1 MEEKEF
7 KSEHTWDLETYEEF
21 SKGYMKSK
29 RISTVLSIY
38 YFLMCIYLLSM
49 GQYKLNLFISIF
61 VLGICLASKKSK
73 GKNIQYNRML
83 LANKNK
89 PPHIITTISKDG
101 IRVINVDTNNKDEY
115 DFDQIISL
123 AETRNLLILKFKY
136 NLGIVMNK
144 NKLEGGN
151 IEELTQ
157 FLLDNCPN
165 IKKKK
170 VHNGKRNP
178 KLEMAYIILLIF
190 IVIMSLV
197 MFIRESTRVRRFE
210 NTLDNNNYSIVDIKS
225 LYSDS
230 NIEYAI
236 QVEKEEV
243 MAYIY
248 EFDNFR
254 SAEHNFEYWSDLEFE
269 NSNVGTKEECFSIE
283 RGVRKYEFE
292 TTEGYAI
299 LVLDNNNNLF
309 YGTTVN
315 GTKEKLY
322 KLFELWND
330 C

>member
-7 KSEHTWDLETYEEF
+7 KSEHTWDLETYKEF

-29 RISTVLSIY
+29 ATAKIVSIY
-38 YFLMCIYLLSM
+38 YLFMCIYLLSM

-89 PPHIITTISKDG
+89 PPHIITTINKDG
-101 IRVINVDTNNKDEY
+101 IRATNVDTNNKDEY

-123 AETRNLLILKFKY
+123 AETSNLLILKFKY
-136 NLGIVMNK
+136 NLGIVINK
-144 NKLEGGN
+144 NNLEGGN

-157 FLLDNCPN
+157 LLLDNCPN

-170 VHNGKRNP
+170 VHNGKSSK
-178 KLEMAYIILLIF
+178 KLEITYIILLIA
-190 IVIMSLV
+190 IVIISSVL
-197 MFIRESTRVRRFE
+197 FIRESTKVRRFE
-210 NTLDNNNYSIVDIKS
+210 NILDTNNYLINDITS
-225 LYSDS
+225 LYSELS
-230 NIEYAI
+230 IEYAI
-236 QVEKEEV
+236 QANKEEV
-243 MAYIY
+243 TAYIY
-248 EFDNFR
+248 EFDDSR
-254 SAEHNFEYWSDLEFE
+254 SAERNFEYWSDIELE
-269 NSNVGTKEECFSIE
+269 NSNITSKRDCFSIK
-283 RGVRKYEFE
+283 RGISKYEIE

-309 YGTTVN
+309 YGTIK
-315 GTKEKLY
+315 GESKEKLDN
-322 KLFELWND
+322 LLELWND